1 MFNDSILCQ
10 IMSYFSSFKI
20 MSNEL
25 NLETHNVRYYQRIT
39 IKQKF
44 KESLPEFIFT
54 KTWKINIWSISVI
67 HMLVYFQH
75 HHEVKNYLNQ
85 KSKHKLE
92 KYFKLQKLFHK
103 LFNWWTVRNQSIFV
117 VFRCSDNFFA
127 YNRIVVVTT
136 TLTKEQSLE
145 CFT

>member
-1 MFNDSILCQ
+1 MFNDLGLTKLGLTNQVQQFMFNDSILCQ

-54 KTWKINIWSISVI
+54 KTWKINI
-67 HMLVYFQH
+67 
-75 HHEVKNYLNQ
+75 
-85 KSKHKLE
+85 
-92 KYFKLQKLFHK
+92 
-103 LFNWWTVRNQSIFV
+103 
-117 VFRCSDNFFA
+117 
-127 YNRIVVVTT
+127 
-136 TLTKEQSLE
+136 
-145 CFT
+145 